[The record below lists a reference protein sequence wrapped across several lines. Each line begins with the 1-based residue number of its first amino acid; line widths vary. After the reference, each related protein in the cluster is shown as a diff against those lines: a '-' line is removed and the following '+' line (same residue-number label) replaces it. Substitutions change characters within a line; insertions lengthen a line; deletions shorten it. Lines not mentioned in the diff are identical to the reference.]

1 MLSCNFIS
9 NPTSASSLSYDHVG
23 VLELEGFVDKDG
35 LAEGEFDG
43 NVVLDNDGVGWIE
56 GFAEM
61 LGLALVEG
69 LLEGALDGYIE
80 GGLLKLG
87 DDVG

>member
-1 MLSCNFIS
+1 MSSCNFIS
-9 NPTSASSLSYDHVG
+9 NPTSSSLSYDHVG
-23 VLELEGFVDKDG
+23 VLKLEGVVGKDG
-35 LAEGEFDG
+35 LAEGDFDG

-56 GFAEM
+56 GFTEM
-61 LGLALVEG
+61 LGIALVEG

-80 GGLLKLG
+80 GRLLKLG